1 MHARFVMRCNHLPAF
16 FFALLSSE
24 KPINLQS
31 NKFYRLDGAVPIP
44 TGIFLSINQTNET
57 EEKVKQLKRQSAN
70 HTQANDTVGR
80 QRNKKKP
87 MATIGA
93 NETVQI
99 FVEVKMHISI

>member
-1 MHARFVMRCNHLPAF
+1 MMHARFVMRCNHLPAF

-80 QRNKKKP
+80 Q
-87 MATIGA
+87 
-93 NETVQI
+93 
-99 FVEVKMHISI
+99 